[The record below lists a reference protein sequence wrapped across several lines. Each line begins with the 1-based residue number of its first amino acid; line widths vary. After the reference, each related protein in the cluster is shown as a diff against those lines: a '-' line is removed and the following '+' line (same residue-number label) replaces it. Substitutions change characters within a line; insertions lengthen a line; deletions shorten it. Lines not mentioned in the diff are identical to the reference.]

1 MIQLTS
7 LSKVFNEGTVNENL
21 AIHNVNLEVEDG
33 EFVTIIG
40 SNGAGKTTLFNLIS
54 GNMFP
59 SAGKV
64 VINGRNVTKD
74 PEYKRALYVGRI
86 FQNPTL
92 GTAETMTLEDNMT
105 IAHYKGCKGL
115 KKSLNKKLRNY
126 FREQLS
132 ELNMGLE
139 NRLKDNV
146 GLFSGGQRQALTL
159 LMMVLSK
166 PDLILLDE
174 HTAALD
180 PGNAQ
185 MILEL
190 TLRYINEYH
199 LTAMMITHN
208 MSNAIAYGSRLL
220 MMDGGEIILDISG
233 TEKQNTTKE
242 VLVEKFAE
250 IRKKNLAN
258 DELLLSP

>member
-1 MIQLTS
+1 VIQLTS
-7 LSKVFNEGTVNENL
+7 LSKVFNEGTVNENR
-21 AIHNVNLEVEDG
+21 AIHNVNLSVKSG
-33 EFVTIIG
+33 EFITIIG
-40 SNGAGKTTLFNLIS
+40 SNGAGKTTLFNLVS

-59 SAGKV
+59 TSGSV
-64 VINGRNVTKD
+64 VINGRDVTKD
-74 PEYKRALYVGRI
+74 PEYKRAVYVGRI

-115 KKSLNKKLRNY
+115 KKSLNNKLRNY

-132 ELNMGLE
+132 ALNMGLE

-185 MILEL
+185 MILDL
-190 TLRYINEYH
+190 TLRYITEYN

-208 MSNAIAYGSRLL
+208 MSQAISYGSRLL
-220 MMDGGEIILDISG
+220 MMDAGEIILDISG
-233 TEKQNTTKE
+233 REKQHTTRE
-242 VLVEKFAE
+242 DLVEKFSQ
-250 IRKKNLAN
+250 IRKKDFAN
-258 DELLLSP
+258 DELLLS

>member
-1 MIQLTS
+1 MIRLTS
-7 LSKVFNEGTVNENL
+7 LSKVFNEGTVNENR
-21 AIHNVNLEVEDG
+21 AIHNVNLSVKSG
-33 EFVTIIG
+33 EFITIIG

-54 GNMFP
+54 GNMLP
-59 SAGKV
+59 TSGSV
-64 VINGRNVTKD
+64 VINGRDVTKD
-74 PEYKRALYVGRI
+74 PEYKRAVYVGRI

-115 KKSLNKKLRNY
+115 KKSLNDTLRSY
-126 FREQLS
+126 FREQLAA
-132 ELNMGLE
+132 LNMGLE

-185 MILEL
+185 MILDL
-190 TLRYINEYH
+190 TLRYITEYN
-199 LTAMMITHN
+199 LTAIMITHN
-208 MSNAIAYGSRLL
+208 MSQAISYGSRLL
-220 MMDGGEIILDISG
+220 MMDDGEIILDISG
-233 TEKQNTTKE
+233 REKQDTTRGD
-242 VLVEKFAE
+242 LVEKFSQ
-250 IRKKNLAN
+250 IRKKDFEN
-258 DELLLSP
+258 DELLLS

>member
-1 MIQLTS
+1 MIKLTS
-7 LSKVFNEGTVNENL
+7 LSKVFNEGTVNENR
-21 AIHNVNLEVEDG
+21 AIHNVNLSVKSG
-33 EFVTIIG
+33 EFITIIG
-40 SNGAGKTTLFNLIS
+40 SNGAGKTTLFNLVS

-59 SAGKV
+59 TSGSV
-64 VINGRNVTKD
+64 VINGRDVTKD
-74 PEYKRALYVGRI
+74 PEYKRAVYVGRI

-115 KKSLNKKLRNY
+115 KKSLNNKLRSY
-126 FREQLS
+126 FREQLA

-185 MILEL
+185 IILDL
-190 TLRYINEYH
+190 TLRYITEYN
-199 LTAMMITHN
+199 LTAIMITHN
-208 MSNAIAYGSRLL
+208 MSQAISYGSRLL
-220 MMDGGEIILDISG
+220 MMDDGEIILDISG
-233 TEKQNTTKE
+233 REKQDTTRGD
-242 VLVEKFAE
+242 LIEKFSQ
-250 IRKKNLAN
+250 IRKRDLAN
-258 DELLLSP
+258 DELLLS

>member
-1 MIQLTS
+1 MIKLTS
-7 LSKVFNEGTVNENL
+7 LSKVFNEGTVNENR
-21 AIHNVNLEVEDG
+21 AIHNVNLSVKSG
-33 EFVTIIG
+33 EFITIIG
-40 SNGAGKTTLFNLIS
+40 SNGAGKTTLFNLVS

-59 SAGKV
+59 TSGSV
-64 VINGRNVTKD
+64 VINGRDVTKD
-74 PEYKRALYVGRI
+74 PEYKRAVYVGRI

-115 KKSLNKKLRNY
+115 KKSLNNKLRSY
-126 FREQLS
+126 FREQLA

-185 MILEL
+185 MILDL
-190 TLRYINEYH
+190 TLRYITEYN
-199 LTAMMITHN
+199 LTAIMITHN
-208 MSNAIAYGSRLL
+208 MSQAISYGSRLL
-220 MMDGGEIILDISG
+220 MMDDGEIILDISG
-233 TEKQNTTKE
+233 REKQDTTRGD
-242 VLVEKFAE
+242 LIEKFSQ
-250 IRKKNLAN
+250 IRKRDLAN
-258 DELLLSP
+258 DELLLS

>member
-7 LSKVFNEGTVNENL
+7 LSKVFNEGTVNQNR
-21 AIHNVNLEVEDG
+21 AIHNVNLSVKSG
-33 EFVTIIG
+33 EFITIIG
-40 SNGAGKTTLFNLIS
+40 SNGAGKTTLFNLVS

-59 SAGKV
+59 TSGSV
-64 VINGRNVTKD
+64 IINGRDVTKD
-74 PEYKRALYVGRI
+74 PEYKRAVYVGRI

-115 KKSLNKKLRNY
+115 KKSLNNKLRNY

-132 ELNMGLE
+132 ALNMGLE

-185 MILEL
+185 MILDL
-190 TLRYINEYH
+190 TLRYITEYN

-208 MSNAIAYGSRLL
+208 MSQAISYGSRLL
-220 MMDGGEIILDISG
+220 MMDAGEIILDISG
-233 TEKQNTTKE
+233 REKQHTTRE
-242 VLVEKFAE
+242 DLVEKFSQ
-250 IRKKNLAN
+250 IRKKDFAN
-258 DELLLSP
+258 DELLLS